1 MPVFAY
7 RALTA
12 AGRDAG
18 GVIDAET
25 TRAAWHALR
34 ARGVFPTDLRE
45 QATADL
51 PAAAAW
57 RFGRTPVGEVA
68 AATRALA
75 TLVAAGVPVAE
86 AIAAVAEESAHPA
99 LVGALTVA
107 AARLREGES
116 LAAALGASPRVF
128 PPLFRGLVAAGEASG
143 ALAPVLVR
151 LADHAEASAGVRARV
166 RAALAY
172 PAVMTAATVAVLAFV
187 LAWVVPQVAALFAET
202 GARLPL
208 ATRLLVGVTNV
219 ARATWW
225 VVLPLAAGA
234 AWAGATWTRRPAGR
248 AALDA
253 LLLRLPVVG
262 RLVRQAAV
270 ARLART
276 LATLVGSGVPVE
288 PALGIAAGAV
298 GSGPIAR
305 AVETARDA
313 VREGEA
319 LAPALARTGAF
330 PPLLVRLAAVG
341 ERGGTLAASLERAAA
356 THEASV
362 EAAVAAA
369 TALVEPALILAMGAV
384 VLALVAA
391 ILLPLFE
398 LNGLVR

>member
-12 AGRDAG
+12 AGRDAD
-18 GVIDAET
+18 GVIDADT
-25 TRAAWHALR
+25 TRAAWQALR

-45 QATADL
+45 QATGATAPSIRGAGRP
-51 PAAAAW
+51 PAAELAA
-57 RFGRTPVGEVA
+57 T
-68 AATRALA
+68 TRALA
-75 TLVAAGVPVAE
+75 TLVAAGVPIAE
-86 AIAAVAEESAHPA
+86 AVAAVAEETAHPA
-99 LVGALTVA
+99 LVRALTVA
-107 AARLREGES
+107 GARLREGES
-116 LAAALGASPRVF
+116 LADALGASPRVF

-143 ALAPVLVR
+143 ALAPVLLR
-151 LADHAEASAGVRARV
+151 LADHAEASAALRARL
-166 RAALAY
+166 RGALAY
-172 PAVMTAATVAVLAFV
+172 PAVMTVATAAVLAFV
-187 LAWVVPQVAALFAET
+187 LAWVVPQVTALFAET
-202 GARLPL
+202 GAQLPL
-208 ATRLLVGVTNV
+208 ATRVLVGVTDL

-225 VVLPLAAGA
+225 FVLPLAAVAGWTGSRWA
-234 AWAGATWTRRPAGR
+234 ARPAGR

-253 LLLRLPVVG
+253 LLLSAPVAG
-262 RLVRQAAV
+262 RVVRQAAV

-276 LATLVGSGVPVE
+276 LATLVGSGVPIE

-298 GSGPIAR
+298 GNGALAG
-305 AVETARDA
+305 AVEAARVR

-341 ERGGTLAASLERAAA
+341 ERGGTLAESLERAAA

-362 EAAVAAA
+362 EAALAAA
-369 TALVEPALILAMGAV
+369 TALVEPALILVMGGV
-384 VLALVAA
+384 VLALVSA